1 MAKLRNLTDLQ
12 KLSLD
17 ITKGRVEKYSMTEGS
32 DVIREAILE
41 ACGMENGWDVYKF
54 QQNKYEVYRILSETI
69 TVAISELMID
79 RYRDWVDFKDTALG
93 DVAEFRV
100 TNNDLFKVGLVADGT
115 NQLRRQKL
123 LQGKLAMTGFPMG
136 VKIYAE
142 FLDFMMGKIDWQ
154 DLVNRVAKSMDNK
167 VAELIVKQIES
178 AYTGLDTKYV
188 QSGTYDEEKL
198 MDLVARVEAKTGE
211 KATIFVTKKALAKLR
226 KGELSTLAG
235 ADKDDIRNHGY
246 VTVLQGTPVVEIPQ
260 TLDQNGDF
268 ALSADMLFVVPQGT
282 KMIKLGFEG
291 DAYIAEVNDPAT
303 RMDQQMEYLI
313 TRKVQLGVVKASYYG
328 VYHSIV

>member
-17 ITKGRVEKYSMTEGS
+17 ITRGKVEKYSMTEGS

-79 RYRDWVDFKDTALG
+79 KYRDWVDFKDTALG
-93 DVAEFRV
+93 DIAEFRV

-167 VAELIVKQIES
+167 VAELIVKQIEN

-188 QSGTYDEEKL
+188 QSGSYDEDKL
-198 MDLVARVEAKTGE
+198 MELVARVEAKTGE
-211 KATIFVTKKALAKLR
+211 KVAIFGTKKALSKLR
-226 KGELSTLAG
+226 KGEVATMAV
-235 ADKDDIRNHGY
+235 ADKDDIRNYGY
-246 VTVLQGTPVVEIPQ
+246 VTTLQGVPVIEIPQ
-260 TLDQNGDF
+260 TLDQNGEF
-268 ALSADMLFVVPQGT
+268 ALSSDMLFIVPQGT

>member
-17 ITKGRVEKYSMTEGS
+17 ITRGKVEKYSATEGS

-79 RYRDWVDFKDTALG
+79 KYRDWVDFKDTALG
-93 DVAEFRV
+93 DIAEFRV

-154 DLVNRVAKSMDNK
+154 DLVTSVAKSMDHK
-167 VAELIVKQIES
+167 VAELIVKQIEN

-188 QSGTYDEEKL
+188 QSGSYDEDKL
-198 MDLVARVEAKTGE
+198 MELVARVEAKTGE
-211 KATIFVTKKALAKLR
+211 KVAIFGTKKALSKLR
-226 KGELSTLAG
+226 KGEVATMAV
-235 ADKDDIRNHGY
+235 ADKDDIRNYGY
-246 VTVLQGTPVVEIPQ
+246 VTTLQGVPVVEIPQ

-268 ALSADMLFVVPQGT
+268 ALSSDMLFIVPQGT

>member
-17 ITKGRVEKYSMTEGS
+17 ITRGKVEKYSMTEGS

-79 RYRDWVDFKDTALG
+79 KYRDWVDFKDTALG
-93 DVAEFRV
+93 DIAEFRV

-167 VAELIVKQIES
+167 VAELIVKQIEN

-188 QSGTYDEEKL
+188 QSGSYDEDKL
-198 MDLVARVEAKTGE
+198 MELVARVEAKTGE
-211 KATIFVTKKALAKLR
+211 KVAIFGTKKALSKLR
-226 KGELSTLAG
+226 KGEVATMAV
-235 ADKDDIRNHGY
+235 ADKDDIRNYGY
-246 VTVLQGTPVVEIPQ
+246 VTTLQGVPVVEIPQ
-260 TLDQNGDF
+260 TLDQNGEF
-268 ALSADMLFVVPQGT
+268 ALSSDMLFIVPQGT

>member
-17 ITKGRVEKYSMTEGS
+17 ITRGKVEKYSMTEGS

-79 RYRDWVDFKDTALG
+79 KYRDWVDFKDTALG
-93 DVAEFRV
+93 DIAEFRV

-167 VAELIVKQIES
+167 VAELIVKQIEN

-188 QSGTYDEEKL
+188 QSGSYDEDKL
-198 MDLVARVEAKTGE
+198 MELVARVEAKTGE
-211 KATIFVTKKALAKLR
+211 KVAIFGTKKALSKLR
-226 KGELSTLAG
+226 KGEVATMAV
-235 ADKDDIRNHGY
+235 ADKDDIRNYGY
-246 VTVLQGTPVVEIPQ
+246 VTTLQGVPVVEIPQ

-268 ALSADMLFVVPQGT
+268 ALSSDMLFIVPQGT

>member
-17 ITKGRVEKYSMTEGS
+17 IAKGKVEKYSMTEGS
-32 DVIREAILE
+32 DVIREAILD

-79 RYRDWVDFKDTALG
+79 KYRDWVDFKDTALG
-93 DVAEFRV
+93 DIAEFRV

-115 NQLRRQKL
+115 NELRRQKL
-123 LQGKLAMTGFPMG
+123 LQGRLAMTGFPMG

-178 AYTGLDTKYV
+178 AYNGLDTKYV
-188 QSGTYDEEKL
+188 QSGSYDEEKL

-211 KATIFVTKKALAKLR
+211 KVAIFGTKKALAKLR
-226 KGELSTLAG
+226 KGEIATMAV

-260 TLDQNGDF
+260 TLDQKGDF
-268 ALSADMLFVVPQGT
+268 ALSADMLFIVPQGT

-291 DAYIAEVNDPAT
+291 DAYISEINDPAT

>member
-17 ITKGRVEKYSMTEGS
+17 ITRGKVEKYSMTEGS

-79 RYRDWVDFKDTALG
+79 KYRDWVDFKDTALG
-93 DVAEFRV
+93 DIAEFRV

-167 VAELIVKQIES
+167 VAELIVKQIEN

-188 QSGTYDEEKL
+188 QSGSYDEDKL
-198 MDLVARVEAKTGE
+198 MELVARVEAKTGE
-211 KATIFVTKKALAKLR
+211 KVAIFGTKKALSKLR
-226 KGELSTLAG
+226 KGEVATMAV
-235 ADKDDIRNHGY
+235 ADKDDIRNYGY
-246 VTVLQGTPVVEIPQ
+246 VTTLQGVPVVEIPQ

-268 ALSADMLFVVPQGT
+268 ALSSDMLFIIPQGT
-282 KMIKLGFEG
+282 KIIKLGFEG

>member
-1 MAKLRNLTDLQ
+1 
-12 KLSLD
+12 
-17 ITKGRVEKYSMTEGS
+17 MTEGS
-32 DVIREAILE
+32 DVIREAILD

-79 RYRDWVDFKDTALG
+79 KYRDWVDFKDTALG
-93 DVAEFRV
+93 DIAEFRV

-115 NQLRRQKL
+115 NELRRQKL
-123 LQGKLAMTGFPMG
+123 LQGRLAMTGFPMG

-178 AYTGLDTKYV
+178 AYNGLDTKYV
-188 QSGTYDEEKL
+188 QSGSYDEEKL

-211 KATIFVTKKALAKLR
+211 KVAIFGTKKALAKLR
-226 KGELSTLAG
+226 KGEIATMAV

-260 TLDQNGDF
+260 TLDQKGDF
-268 ALSADMLFVVPQGT
+268 ALSADMLFIVPQGT

-291 DAYIAEVNDPAT
+291 DAYISEINDPAT

>member
-17 ITKGRVEKYSMTEGS
+17 IVKGKVEKYSANEGS
-32 DVIREAILE
+32 DVIRQAILE
-41 ACGMENGWDVYKF
+41 ACDMGENWDVYKF
-54 QQNKYEVYRILSETI
+54 QAKKYEVYRILSETI
-69 TVAISELMID
+69 TVAISEMMID
-79 RYRDWVDFKDTALG
+79 KYRDWVDFKDTAMG
-93 DVAEFRV
+93 DIAEFRV

-154 DLVNRVAKSMDNK
+154 ELVARVAKSMDNK

-178 AYTGLDTKYV
+178 AYTGLDAKYV
-188 QSGTYDEEKL
+188 QSGSYDEDKL
-198 MDLVARVEAKTGE
+198 MELVARVEAKTGE
-211 KATIFVTKKALAKLR
+211 KAVIMGTKKALAKLR
-226 KGELSTLAG
+226 KGEVATMAI
-235 ADKDDIRNHGY
+235 ADKDDLRNHGY
-246 VTVLQGTPVVEIPQ
+246 VTVLQGTQVVEIPQ
-260 TLDQNGDF
+260 TLDQRGDF
-268 ALSADMLFVVPQGT
+268 ALSSDMLFVVPAGT

-291 DAYIAEVNDPAT
+291 DAYVMEVNDPAT
-303 RMDQQMEYLI
+303 RMDQQIEYLI

>member
-17 ITKGRVEKYSMTEGS
+17 ITRGKVEKYSATEGS

-69 TVAISELMID
+69 TVALSELMID
-79 RYRDWVDFKDTALG
+79 KYRDWVDFKDTALG
-93 DVAEFRV
+93 DIAEFRV

-123 LQGKLAMTGFPMG
+123 LQGRLAMTGFPMG

-154 DLVNRVAKSMDNK
+154 DMVNRVAKSMDNK

-188 QSGTYDEEKL
+188 QSGSYDEDKL
-198 MDLVARVEAKTGE
+198 MELVARVEAKTGE
-211 KATIFVTKKALAKLR
+211 KATIFGTRKALAKLR
-226 KGELSTLAG
+226 KGDISTMAV

-246 VTVLQGTPVVEIPQ
+246 VTVLQGVPVVEIPQ

-303 RMDQQMEYLI
+303 RMDQQMEYLV

>member
-17 ITKGRVEKYSMTEGS
+17 ITRGKVEKYSMTEGS

-79 RYRDWVDFKDTALG
+79 KYRDWVDFKDTALG
-93 DVAEFRV
+93 DIAEFRV

-167 VAELIVKQIES
+167 VAELIVKQIEN

-188 QSGTYDEEKL
+188 QSGSYDEDKL
-198 MDLVARVEAKTGE
+198 MELVARVEAKTGE
-211 KATIFVTKKALAKLR
+211 KVAIFGTKKALSKLR
-226 KGELSTLAG
+226 KGEVTTMAV
-235 ADKDDIRNHGY
+235 ADKDDIRNYGY
-246 VTVLQGTPVVEIPQ
+246 VTTLQGVPVVEIPQ

-268 ALSADMLFVVPQGT
+268 ALSSDMLFIVPQGT

>member
-17 ITKGRVEKYSMTEGS
+17 ITKGRVEKYSATEGS

-54 QQNKYEVYRILSETI
+54 QENKFKVFRILSETI
-69 TVAISELMID
+69 TVSLSEMMID
-79 RYRDWVDFKDTALG
+79 KYREWVDFKDVALG
-93 DVAEFRV
+93 DTVQFTV

-123 LQGKLAMTGFPMG
+123 LQGRLAMTGFPMG

-142 FLDFMMGKIDWQ
+142 FLDFMMGKVDWNE
-154 DLVNRVAKSMDNK
+154 LVARVAKSMDNK
-167 VAELIVKQIES
+167 IAELIVKQIEN
-178 AYTGLDTKYV
+178 AYTGLDTNYV
-188 QSGTYDEEKL
+188 QSGSYDEDKL
-198 MDLVARVEAKTGE
+198 MELVARVEAKTGE
-211 KATIFVTKKALAKLR
+211 KVTIFGTRKALAKLR
-226 KGELSTLAG
+226 KGDVSTLAV
-235 ADKDDIRNHGY
+235 ADKDDFRNHGY
-246 VTVLQGTPVVEIPQ
+246 VTVLQGVPVVEIPQ
-260 TLDQNGDF
+260 TLDQNGEF
-268 ALSADMLFVVPQGT
+268 ALSSDMLFVVPQGT
-282 KMIKLGFEG
+282 KMVKLGFEG
-291 DAYIAEVNDPAT
+291 EAYVSEVNDPAT

>member
-17 ITKGRVEKYSMTEGS
+17 ITRGKVEKYSMTEGS

-41 ACGMENGWDVYKF
+41 VCGMENGWDVYKF

-79 RYRDWVDFKDTALG
+79 KYRDWVDFKDTALG
-93 DVAEFRV
+93 DIAEFRV

-178 AYTGLDTKYV
+178 AYTGLDAKYV
-188 QSGTYDEEKL
+188 QSGSYDEDKL
-198 MDLVARVEAKTGE
+198 MELVARVEAKTGE
-211 KATIFVTKKALAKLR
+211 KVAIFGTKKALSKLR
-226 KGELSTLAG
+226 KGEVATMAV
-235 ADKDDIRNHGY
+235 ADKDDIRNYGY
-246 VTVLQGTPVVEIPQ
+246 VTTLQGVPVVEIPQ
-260 TLDQNGDF
+260 TLDQKGDF
-268 ALSADMLFVVPQGT
+268 ALSSDMLFIVPQGT

>member
-17 ITKGRVEKYSMTEGS
+17 ITRGKVEKYSMTEGS

-79 RYRDWVDFKDTALG
+79 KYRDWVDFKDTALG
-93 DVAEFRV
+93 DIAEFRV

-167 VAELIVKQIES
+167 VAELIVKQIEN

-188 QSGTYDEEKL
+188 QSGSYDEDKL
-198 MDLVARVEAKTGE
+198 MELVARVEAKTGE
-211 KATIFVTKKALAKLR
+211 KVAIFGTKKALSKLR
-226 KGELSTLAG
+226 KGEVATMAV
-235 ADKDDIRNHGY
+235 ADKDDIRNYGY
-246 VTVLQGTPVVEIPQ
+246 VTTLQGVPVVEIPQ

-268 ALSADMLFVVPQGT
+268 ALSSDMLFIIPQGT

>member
-17 ITKGRVEKYSMTEGS
+17 ITRGKVEKYSMTEGS

-79 RYRDWVDFKDTALG
+79 KYRDWVDFKDTALG
-93 DVAEFRV
+93 DIAEFRV

-167 VAELIVKQIES
+167 VAELIVKQIEN

-188 QSGTYDEEKL
+188 QSGSYDEDKL
-198 MDLVARVEAKTGE
+198 MELVARVEAKTGE
-211 KATIFVTKKALAKLR
+211 KVAIFGTKKALSKLR
-226 KGELSTLAG
+226 KGEVATMAV
-235 ADKDDIRNHGY
+235 ADKDDIRNYGY
-246 VTVLQGTPVVEIPQ
+246 VTTLQGVPVVEIPQ
-260 TLDQNGDF
+260 TLDQKGDF
-268 ALSADMLFVVPQGT
+268 ALSSDMLFIVPQGT

>member
-17 ITKGRVEKYSMTEGS
+17 ITRGKVEKYSMAEGS

-79 RYRDWVDFKDTALG
+79 KYRDWVDFKDTALG
-93 DVAEFRV
+93 DIAEFRV

-154 DLVNRVAKSMDNK
+154 DLVNRVVKSMDNK
-167 VAELIVKQIES
+167 VAELIVKQIEN

-188 QSGTYDEEKL
+188 QSGSYDEDKL
-198 MDLVARVEAKTGE
+198 MELVARVEAKTGE
-211 KATIFVTKKALAKLR
+211 KVAIFGTKKALSKLR
-226 KGELSTLAG
+226 KGEVATMAV
-235 ADKDDIRNHGY
+235 ADKDDIRNYGY
-246 VTVLQGTPVVEIPQ
+246 VTTLQGVPVVEIPQ
-260 TLDQNGDF
+260 TLDQKGDF
-268 ALSADMLFVVPQGT
+268 ALSSDMLFIVPQGT

>member
-17 ITKGRVEKYSMTEGS
+17 IAKGKVEKYSMTEGS
-32 DVIREAILE
+32 DVIREAILD

-79 RYRDWVDFKDTALG
+79 KYRDWVDFKDTALG
-93 DVAEFRV
+93 DIAEFRV

-115 NQLRRQKL
+115 NELRRQKL
-123 LQGKLAMTGFPMG
+123 LQGRLAMTGFPMG

-178 AYTGLDTKYV
+178 AYNGLDTKYV
-188 QSGTYDEEKL
+188 QSGSYDEEKL

-211 KATIFVTKKALAKLR
+211 KVAIFGTKKALAKLR
-226 KGELSTLAG
+226 KGEIATMAV

-260 TLDQNGDF
+260 TLDQKGDF
-268 ALSADMLFVVPQGT
+268 ALSADMLFIVPQGT

-291 DAYIAEVNDPAT
+291 DAYISEVNDPAT

-313 TRKVQLGVVKASYYG
+313 TRKVQIGCVKASYYG

>member
-17 ITKGRVEKYSMTEGS
+17 ITRGKVEKYSMTEGS

-79 RYRDWVDFKDTALG
+79 KYRDWVDFKDTALG
-93 DVAEFRV
+93 DIAEFRV

-154 DLVNRVAKSMDNK
+154 DLVNRVVKSMDNK
-167 VAELIVKQIES
+167 VAELIVKQIEN

-188 QSGTYDEEKL
+188 QSGSYDEDKL
-198 MDLVARVEAKTGE
+198 MELVARVEAKTGE
-211 KATIFVTKKALAKLR
+211 KVAIFGTKKALSKLR
-226 KGELSTLAG
+226 KGEVATMAV
-235 ADKDDIRNHGY
+235 ADKDDIRNYGY
-246 VTVLQGTPVVEIPQ
+246 VTTLQGVPVVEIPQ
-260 TLDQNGDF
+260 TLDQKGDF
-268 ALSADMLFVVPQGT
+268 ALSSDMLFIVPQGT

>member
-17 ITKGRVEKYSMTEGS
+17 IAKGKVEKCIMTEGS
-32 DVIREAILE
+32 DVIREAILD

-79 RYRDWVDFKDTALG
+79 KYRDWVDFKDTALG
-93 DVAEFRV
+93 DIAEFRV

-115 NQLRRQKL
+115 NELRRQKL
-123 LQGKLAMTGFPMG
+123 LQGRLAMTGFPMG

-178 AYTGLDTKYV
+178 AYNGLDTKYV
-188 QSGTYDEEKL
+188 QSGSYDEEKL

-211 KATIFVTKKALAKLR
+211 KVAIFGTKKALAKLR
-226 KGELSTLAG
+226 KGEIATMAV

-260 TLDQNGDF
+260 TLDQKGDF
-268 ALSADMLFVVPQGT
+268 ALSADMLFIVPQGT

-291 DAYIAEVNDPAT
+291 DAYISEINDPAT

>member
-17 ITKGRVEKYSMTEGS
+17 ITRGKVEKYSMAEGS
-32 DVIREAILE
+32 DVIRQAILE
-41 ACGMENGWDVYKF
+41 TCGMENGWDVYKF

-79 RYRDWVDFKDTALG
+79 KYRDWVDFKDTALG
-93 DVAEFRV
+93 DIAEFRV

-167 VAELIVKQIES
+167 VAELIVKQIEN

-188 QSGTYDEEKL
+188 QSGSYDEDKL
-198 MDLVARVEAKTGE
+198 MELVARVEAKTGE
-211 KATIFVTKKALAKLR
+211 KVAIFGTKKALSKLR
-226 KGELSTLAG
+226 KGEVATMAV
-235 ADKDDIRNHGY
+235 ADKDDIRNYGY
-246 VTVLQGTPVVEIPQ
+246 VTTLQGVPVVEIPQ
-260 TLDQNGDF
+260 TLDQKGDF
-268 ALSADMLFVVPQGT
+268 ALSSDMLFIVPQGT